1 MGYYTAPFDD
11 AMTLTIDAIGEME
24 TMTIWDNEKM
34 IGRQQYPISLGLLYS
49 AVTKRIGLKPNEEE
63 YITMGMAA
71 YGKPIHSQYI
81 KTHLLKRNNHKGIGH
96 AIDWAKDYDLAA
108 SVQKVYEEELERIV
122 KETL

>member
-1 MGYYTAPFDD
+1 MAGGYYTAPFKD

-63 YITMGMAA
+63 YITMGMSAMVNL
-71 YGKPIHSQYI
+71 I
-81 KTHLLKRNNHKGIGH
+81 LLNI
-96 AIDWAKDYDLAA
+96 
-108 SVQKVYEEELERIV
+108 
-122 KETL
+122 